1 MNNIDNEWLLFL
13 SKQDSILEFSSNIV
27 PVENTPSISSS
38 IEPGNQSTT
47 RPNNQSN
54 NQPKRSVD
62 WNKEVDHVF
71 KEEIKDFANSFN
83 NQNLSSWMK

>member
-1 MNNIDNEWLLFL
+1 MSGWGYNNTAPTGWNNG
-13 SKQDSILEFSSNIV
+13 SSNQHSSNQTWTQT
-27 PVENTPSISSS
+27 NT
-38 IEPGNQSTT
+38 GF
-47 RPNNQSN
+47 NQSN